1 MTFTELAMNTRSYR
15 GFDRSCRLSHEE
27 LEELVKVTR
36 YCPSSGNIQA
46 LRFHISEDEEEVS
59 RILGKTRWAGRM
71 KEPRL
76 PHPGKE
82 PTSFISIW
90 VDTTLGYN
98 DQALEKDAGIVA
110 YAILLRAVE
119 MGFGGCMLG
128 CLSDKVMHD
137 LVNEP
142 ESMKFKLLVALG
154 KPDETIVIDE
164 APIGYVT
171 RDRCYYRD
179 ENDIHHVWKR
189 PYDELFI

>member
-1 MTFTELAMNTRSYR
+1 MTFSELIMKTRSYR
-15 GFDRSCRLSHEE
+15 GFDRSCRLSHED
-27 LEELVKVTR
+27 LEELVKITR

-46 LRFHISEDEEEVS
+46 LRFHISDEDEEVF
-59 RILGKTRWAGRM
+59 RILGKVRWASRM

-90 VDTTLGYN
+90 ADSTLGYN
-98 DQALEKDAGIVA
+98 DQVLEKDVGIAA

-128 CLSDKVMHD
+128 CLSDRIMHD
-137 LVNEP
+137 LLKEP
-142 ESMKFKLLVALG
+142 EYMHFKLLVALG
-154 KPDETIVIDE
+154 KPDETIVLE
-164 APIGYVT
+164 EVPAGYVT

-179 ENDIHHVWKR
+179 ENDIHHVLKR
-189 PYDELFI
+189 PYEELFI